1 VTVVDGSELQGET
14 LAEVSNSIVGL
25 FSEYY
30 GRGPTRARTYVF
42 DRYLMTVLEDCLT
55 TVERTLVGAGRE
67 DLVRDV
73 RLTFQEAMAP
83 EFTGAVSRITGREV
97 LTYHSQLT
105 FDPDVCF
112 ELFVLGPAPV

>member
-1 VTVVDGSELQGET
+1 VTVADGSEIRGET
-14 LAEVSNSIVGL
+14 LAEVSNAIVGL

-30 GRGPTRARTYVF
+30 GRGPTRARSYAF

-55 TVERTLVGAGRE
+55 TVERTLANNARE

-73 RLTFQEAMAP
+73 RLTFQEAMAG
-83 EFTGAVSRITGREV
+83 EFKGAVTRVTGREV
-97 LTYHSQLT
+97 LSYHSQIT

-112 ELFVLGPAPV
+112 ELFVLGPAGP